1 MFTRNQKVKTPI
13 IFFNLGGRKRL
24 TGLINC
30 IEAVALCREYMYMLR
45 KLQAQFLCHSLLLCN
60 ISAGSGD

>member
-1 MFTRNQKVKTPI
+1 
-13 IFFNLGGRKRL
+13 
-24 TGLINC
+24 
-30 IEAVALCREYMYMLR
+30 MYMLR